1 MRLTPRFHIRLFL
14 FYPAPALVV
23 FLLTCAFGEAQT
35 TNDNWLNRGTGDWF
49 TGSNWSEES
58 PPQSPFNTA
67 TVTNGGTAE
76 ILGPPVGPSP
86 PPPPSA
92 VALTIGQVKGRAGSK
107 VIVDGNQSTL
117 SVDNQIS
124 VQNGELDVRNGGT
137 VSFGSLTIG
146 AGGLVSIGTG
156 AAAGTLVLTNP
167 ANPIQIGAGGNLE
180 FNLTDTTTLSSNIT
194 GAGTIT
200 KLGSGIAILSGNNS
214 YTGGTN
220 IQAGT
225 LVGASSTAFG
235 TGPINISAGAIAN
248 IQASMQIAANISG
261 QGQIVLGGPS
271 TLTLSG
277 NNSYSGGTT
286 LIGGTL
292 VAAANNAFGTGLV
305 TADSPSKIIIGGG
318 FRLPNNFVI
327 NNGATLDNSG
337 TINSV
342 ASNTGAASIVNR
354 AGGTIGTDGV
364 FISGG
369 AASLVNAG
377 RIAGPVTF
385 NNFANTAQLFSGSS
399 IQGDL
404 NLGNN
409 SATQLVFDGG
419 DNQLLSQAVK
429 GNITNAGSLTKQGT
443 GTWTV
448 DKALAAPVSVDV
460 VAGKLEVNSTLS
472 SSSVTVQSGA
482 TIGGSGIITGNLTAL
497 GMISPGNSPGTLTL
511 NGNYTQGSAG
521 ILNIAIAS
529 PTNFSRLAVS
539 GHANLDGTL
548 QLNLQGGFVPVNGN
562 QFTIL
567 TTGKGISGQF
577 RNVVSPQG
585 QVFRVSYAQAGIVQL
600 LAGVPKP
607 PELPIAHISDGTP
620 SSTTEM
626 MADLSFFSFYSLAGR
641 MAADTGGSKNAISI
655 TFDAGEFRYQ
665 GHRGEVWGFPISGQR
680 KLTDRMR
687 LDYQIPLQYI
697 DYPGAHLFQSGLILE
712 LPTKIIL
719 PSENH
724 PWTWDCKPT
733 VMVAASGGKEVIGGG
748 ALTNVVTYRWN
759 DVLFTYANYI
769 GVFEGDTLVND
780 DVQFKRGV
788 DQQIMKNGLRVS
800 IPIAKRSWLLEV
812 YGVHTQSFQSASVP
826 SYATIGVEIGRHFTM
841 NVEGRPMDLGF
852 FSLGFY
858 SDIGNHYSSGHIKLG
873 SGWRF

>member
-1 MRLTPRFHIRLFL
+1 MRDMRSTPRFHIRLFL
-14 FYPAPALVV
+14 PYAVLVLAV
-23 FLLTCAFGEAQT
+23 FVLTGAFGEAQT

-49 TGSNWSEES
+49 DGGNWSEES
-58 PPQSPFNTA
+58 PPQSPFDTA

-92 VALTIGQVKGRAGSK
+92 VSLTIGQIGGRAGSK
-107 VIVDGNQSTL
+107 VIVDGNRSTL

-124 VQNGELDVRNGGT
+124 VQNGELDVSGGGT
-137 VSFGSLTIG
+137 VSLGSLAIG
-146 AGGLVSIGTG
+146 SGGLVSIGTSAAG
-156 AAAGTLVLTNP
+156 TSAAAGTLIFTTP
-167 ANPIQIGAGGNLE
+167 AAQIQIGVGGNLD
-180 FNLTDTTTLSSNIT
+180 FNLTDTTTLSANIT

-200 KLGSGIAILSGNNS
+200 KRGSGTATLSGNNG

-225 LVGASSTAFG
+225 LIGASSTAFG
-235 TGPINISAGAIAN
+235 NGPINISAGAAASV
-248 IQASMQIAANISG
+248 QASMQIGANISG
-261 QGQIVLGGPS
+261 QGQVLLIGPS
-271 TLTLSG
+271 TLTLAG

-286 LIGGTL
+286 VAGGTL
-292 VAAANNAFGTGLV
+292 VAASNNAFGTGTV
-305 TADSPSKIIIGGG
+305 TGDGSGSESKVIIGSG
-318 FRLPNNFVI
+318 LTVPNSFVM
-327 NNGATLDNSG
+327 NNGASLDNSG

-342 ASNTGAASIVNR
+342 SSHVGAASIVNR
-354 AGGTIGTDGV
+354 SGGTIGGV
-364 FISGG
+364 LLSSG
-369 AASLVNAG
+369 AANA
-377 RIAGPVTF
+377 V
-385 NNFANTAQLFSGSS
+385 QLFSGSA

-409 SATQLVFDGG
+409 SGTQLIFDGG
-419 DNQLLSQAVK
+419 GNQLLSQAVT

-472 SSSVTVQSGA
+472 SSRVTVQSGA
-482 TIGGSGIITGNLTAL
+482 TIGGSGFITGNLTAL
-497 GMISPGNSPGTLTL
+497 GTISPGNSPGTLTV

-529 PTNFSRLAVS
+529 PTNYSRLAVG

-548 QLNLQGGFVPVNGN
+548 QLNLQGGFVPTNGN

-585 QVFRVSYAQAGIVQL
+585 QAFRVSYAQAGIVQL

-626 MADLSFFSFYSLAGR
+626 MADLSFFSFSSLAGR
-641 MAADTGGSKNAISI
+641 MAADTSGTEKLNAVGI

-680 KLTDRMR
+680 KLTDRVR
-687 LDYQIPLQYI
+687 LDYQIPLQYV
-697 DYPGAHLFQSGLILE
+697 DYPGAHFFQSGLILE
-712 LPTKIIL
+712 LPTKMIL

-733 VMVAASGGKEVIGGG
+733 VMVAASGSKEVIGGG
-748 ALTNVVTYRWN
+748 ALTNVFTYRWN
-759 DVLFTYANYI
+759 DVIFTYANYI
-769 GVFEGDTLVND
+769 GVFEGDTLVSD
-780 DVQFKRGV
+780 DVQFRRGV

-826 SYATIGVEIGRHFTM
+826 SYATIGVELGRHFIW
-841 NVEGRPMDLGF
+841 NIEGRPMDLGF

-858 SDIGNHYSSGHIKLG
+858 SDIGNHYSSGHFKIG